1 MMDELNYLNH
11 YKPWIPNGKRLT
23 IECKAKHSD
32 SYQSYDQP
40 LIPNQ
45 GPNACSNGK
54 HKTGKNKE
62 EPKHSA
68 IGSQNERRDAIKRS
82 EEQPIDANKKLEERI
97 GRRFFAQ
104 SRSSNGRFGEGFRD
118 KVYANKTQ
126 TAVREKVSTNSDH
139 KVSDDKTQTKV
150 FERKTYRR
158 NRSVDRNEGN
168 NDSTRSGRHRERRS
182 RSKTKI

>member
-1 MMDELNYLNH
+1 MMDELNYFNH
-11 YKPWIPNGKRLT
+11 YKLWISNGKRFT
-23 IECKAKHSD
+23 IEHKAKYSD

-45 GPNACSNGK
+45 EKNARSN
-54 HKTGKNKE
+54 GKNKE
-62 EPKHSA
+62 EAKCSA
-68 IGSQNERRDAIKRS
+68 IGSQNERRDATKTS
-82 EEQPIDANKKLEERI
+82 EEQPIDANKQLEVRI

-104 SRSSNGRFGEGFRD
+104 SRSSNGRFRGGFRD

-150 FERKTYRR
+150 FERKTYR
-158 NRSVDRNEGN
+158 SVDRNEGN

-182 RSKTKI
+182 RSKTRQ